1 MKVKKIKLYSCV
13 GMLTLSCVLLGCS
26 SNQKVTPK
34 EEVIEEPKEETT
46 ETTPEEEKTLVDQY
60 MDLPIYTDQDR
71 AAFEDI
77 KDSFTGAFDTSSLE
91 DMKEKWVQK
100 IDYFKRFLQNDP
112 TATYGGYTFSE
123 LSDTAQEK
131 AKELFGP
138 DFTKEFPREGTEN
151 FTYDEE
157 TDKYYATGMGLDQEE
172 DCFLLNQIKPTDTG
186 YEVEIVEYLEDYSQ
200 ESQIIIKNLKDEE
213 IGKVEENQE
222 SSSQDIVKNNLDKFT
237 KKIVTLKK
245 EGDNIYVQRVSNEV

>member
-1 MKVKKIKLYSCV
+1 MRKMIVTIIILLIIFV
-13 GMLTLSCVLLGCS
+13 GMIIYRNMAISS
-26 SNQKVTPK
+26 SNQVSVQEIEQIETYITKIYMWREVTS
-34 EEVIEEPKEETT
+34 EA
-46 ETTPEEEKTLVDQY
+46 
-60 MDLPIYTDQDR
+60 LPT
-71 AAFEDI
+71 FENINEANDMWTWEAV
-77 KDSFTGAFDTSSLE
+77 KKNLE
-91 DMKEKWVQK
+91 D
-100 IDYFKRFLQNDP
+100 Y
-112 TATYGGYTFSE
+112 E
-123 LSDTAQEK
+123 LSYDQIQEK
-131 AKELFGP
+131 AKELFGT

-151 FTYDEE
+151 FTYDEQ
-157 TDKYYATGMGLDQEE
+157 TGKYYATGMGLDQEE
-172 DCFLLNQIKPTDTG
+172 DCFLLNQINPTDTG